1 MGGHRGKIKEPMS
14 WSDDNEHKFIEILYE
29 KVKSNALQCSTFT
42 KDEWGRINATMITN
56 TKMDYGV
63 DRLKGKWNRLRKVH
77 RMFSELLGHTG
88 VTWDPNTNKVN
99 AAEEVWQHFYTIN
112 KSDYKIFKREG
123 CKHYHILGE
132 IFSGTTAT
140 GGLGNASTQLPAN
153 SEEERQLEDDFLNGG
168 VHVHVESLDDEVDEV
183 PKTRRREEI
192 GTSGER
198 RRKEPKISKSDK
210 LEACM
215 AQWSSTVS
223 LKNEETELRTLYLKE
238 KLSKLQGKSCNQSDS
253 EASSP
258 DPYSNSV
265 CLDLLNT
272 MEGVSNEVY
281 LKALK
286 AFKDPD
292 FRMSFV
298 KMPESRRG
306 PILELL

>member
-1 MGGHRGKIKEPMS
+1 MI
-14 WSDDNEHKFIEILYE
+14 
-29 KVKSNALQCSTFT
+29 
-42 KDEWGRINATMITN
+42 AT
-56 TKMDYGV
+56 TKMDYGIE
-63 DRLKGKWNRLRKVH
+63 RLKGKWNRLRKVH

-99 AAEEVWQHFYTIN
+99 AAEEVWQHFYMVN

-123 CKHYHILGE
+123 Y
-132 IFSGTTAT
+132 
-140 GGLGNASTQLPAN
+140 
-153 SEEERQLEDDFLNGG
+153 EERQLEDDFLNRG
-168 VHVHVESLDDEVDEV
+168 VHVHVENIDDDADEV
-183 PKTRRREEI
+183 PKRSRREDI

-238 KLSKLQGKSCNQSDS
+238 KLSKIQRQSCNQSEF
-253 EASSP
+253 EATSS
-258 DPYSNSV
+258 DPYSNIV
-265 CLDLLNT
+265 CLDILNK

-281 LKALK
+281 MKALK

-292 FRMSFV
+292 FRVSFV
-298 KMPESRRG
+298 RMPEARRG

>member
-1 MGGHRGKIKEPMS
+1 MGG
-14 WSDDNEHKFIEILYE
+14 
-29 KVKSNALQCSTFT
+29 
-42 KDEWGRINATMITN
+42 
-56 TKMDYGV
+56 KM
-63 DRLKGKWNRLRKVH
+63 
-77 RMFSELLGHTG
+77 
-88 VTWDPNTNKVN
+88 
-99 AAEEVWQHFYTIN
+99 IN

-140 GGLGNASTQLPAN
+140 GGLGYASTQLPAT
-153 SEEERQLEDDFLNGG
+153 SEEERQLEDDFLNRGM
-168 VHVHVESLDDEVDEV
+168 HVHVENIDNDVEDN

-192 GTSGER
+192 GSSGER

-238 KLSKLQGKSCNQSDS
+238 KLEQIQRKSCNQTEC
-253 EASSP
+253 EATSP
-258 DPYSNSV
+258 DPYSIIV
-265 CLDLLNT
+265 CLNILNN
-272 MEGVSNEVY
+272 MEEVSNEVY
-281 LKALK
+281 MKALK

-292 FRMSFV
+292 FRVSFV
-298 KMPESRRG
+298 RMPEAMRG